1 MNSDFIT
8 QIGVDLLAILVPALV
23 TMGIAFLKKKL
34 DTATYDNI
42 KTQLETKSG
51 LAWTAV
57 TFVEQVYKELPG
69 EEKYVKAAEWLASE
83 ATSIGINLTTDQIK
97 GLVESAVKLMNDSI
111 KKAA

>member
-1 MNSDFIT
+1 VSGDLIT
-8 QIGVDLLAILVPALV
+8 QIGLDMLAVLIPALV
-23 TMGIAFLKKKL
+23 TLGIAYLKKKL
-34 DTATYDNI
+34 DVATYDKI

-57 TFVEQVYKELPG
+57 TFVEQVYTELSG
-69 EEKYVKAAEWLASE
+69 AEKYEKAAEWLATE
-83 ATSIGINLTTDQIK
+83 AKAIGIDLTTDQIK